1 MGFYHEADGGEKN
14 PDSKKNPIFIT
25 AEEHQRRKEEK
36 NPIAYRQLEL
46 PGLEGYSM
54 CRNYALFNWVRDV
67 LRRRMQELNMPLESF
82 SFEYKAS
89 SGIKPIRLKGG
100 SEQKSG
106 FYNLT
111 LYGQSYA
118 NLNLK
123 QTMLT
128 VFHQILD
135 RHPEKLDQM
144 LQELPCL
151 AENQPIQLDARP
163 STFRQGEFHT
173 VNGRTISIGTSLG
186 RDAVLSYI
194 RRVMLL
200 CGEPE
205 GTYTIDY

>member
-1 MGFYHEADGGEKN
+1 MH
-14 PDSKKNPIFIT
+14 
-25 AEEHQRRKEEK
+25 
-36 NPIAYRQLEL
+36 
-46 PGLEGYSM
+46 
-54 CRNYALFNWVRDV
+54 RNYAPFSWVRDV
-67 LRRRMQELNMPLESF
+67 LRRRIQELDMPLESF

-89 SGIKPIRLKGG
+89 SGIKPIRLKGD